1 MPRQRMLFALIIFA
15 ALLAAC
21 SAAVQAPTPAPS
33 TSLGTGP
40 TAVSVSVSPYD
51 GSWEGGGTAQD
62 GREITIRFTV
72 QGGAISSFT
81 YSYLR
86 PDNIPCTGIDHNVI
100 PVESQPRI
108 LNDSFSQ
115 VFGPDLT
122 ADWSFVSPQAA
133 SGHIAILWQ
142 GRAYLNSCN
151 ASLQAAWTA
160 TKQKV
165 AQIGRA

>member
-62 GREITIRFTV
+62 GREITIRITV
-72 QGGAISSFT
+72 QGGAIASFT

-86 PDNIPCTGIDHNVI
+86 PATLPSCGRDERISTAATPLCR
-100 PVESQPRI
+100 PR
-108 LNDSFSQ
+108 
-115 VFGPDLT
+115 
-122 ADWSFVSPQAA
+122 
-133 SGHIAILWQ
+133 
-142 GRAYLNSCN
+142 GRRRNKRSR
-151 ASLQAAWTA
+151 
-160 TKQKV
+160 KQS
-165 AQIGRA
+165 RPRL